1 MGEVIRLDV
10 WTGTATST
18 SQAEEELQQW
28 TSVPPIQPAVRPVA
42 PRISHPWLVR
52 AATWVCTRILGLL
65 KGRTLVVPGL
75 SDELAGRL
83 ERLGAAR
90 GASIET
96 IVLESLEASLSADL
110 RRRRLA
116 RHATLAASD
125 RCHFAQAIACQRG
138 IDDELW
144 G

>member
-1 MGEVIRLDV
+1 M
-10 WTGTATST
+10 
-18 SQAEEELQQW
+18 
-28 TSVPPIQPAVRPVA
+28 QPAERPA
-42 PRISHPWLVR
+42 ERPAEPRISHPWLVR
-52 AATWVCTRILGLL
+52 VATWICTRTLGLVR
-65 KGRTLVVPGL
+65 GRTLVVPGL
-75 SDELAGRL
+75 SDEMAGRL